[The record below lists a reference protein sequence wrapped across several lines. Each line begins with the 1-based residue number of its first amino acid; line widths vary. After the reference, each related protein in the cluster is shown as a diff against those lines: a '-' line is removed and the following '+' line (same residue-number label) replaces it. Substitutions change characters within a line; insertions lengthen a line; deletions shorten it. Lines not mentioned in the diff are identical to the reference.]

1 MNLAA
6 QGREFTVVDAAEV
19 DDDVVRDMIEILTSM
34 LARLFGKRAAVNR
47 ANRAGRAVNA
57 AGADGEAA

>member
-6 QGREFTVVDAAEV
+6 QDRELMVLDAAEV

-34 LARLFGKRAAVNR
+34 LARLFGKRD
-47 ANRAGRAVNA
+47 
-57 AGADGEAA
+57 GAF